1 MTKKSTSC
9 STAFWL
15 IKKMIDKFFLEDYV
29 KRNGIPNIP
38 RRVLT
43 EYLQSEILSI
53 VYNSK
58 FGRHVSFLGGT
69 CLRFV
74 HKIQRFSE
82 DLDFDLIQDG
92 SKEFSYEDL
101 AGFIEKKLK
110 ELGFQTNVT
119 HKINER
125 VITITVKFSAIMK
138 EMGISALEDQKLK
151 IKFEIDPKPLE
162 SIEYDSRQISSYGKS
177 FNIIA
182 NTLETLFAQKI
193 LAIVFRPYQKGRDFY
208 DLVWFLSQK
217 NIEPNYKILA
227 EKGIKVKNRQE
238 LVKFLEDQAGKTNLK
253 QAAKDVERFLF
264 YPEQAQWILKL
275 PEYLKSFEK

>member
-1 MTKKSTSC
+1 M
-9 STAFWL
+9 L
-15 IKKMIDKFFLEDYV
+15 DKFFLEDYI

-58 FGRHVSFLGGT
+58 FGSHISFLGGT

-74 HKIQRFSE
+74 YKIGRFSE
-82 DLDFDLIQDG
+82 DLDFDLIKPDPDLEAL
-92 SKEFSYEDL
+92 SK
-101 AGFIEKKLK
+101 FIAKKLK
-110 ELGFQTNVT
+110 ELGFKAETSFKQNE
-119 HKINER
+119 KI
-125 VITITVKFSAIMK
+125 ITITVKFSAIMK
-138 EMGISALEDQKLK
+138 EMGLSDLKDQKLK
-151 IKFEIDPKPLE
+151 IKFEIDPNPFKN
-162 SIEYDSRQISSYGKS
+162 IRYDSKQIFSYGKN

-193 LAIVFRPYQKGRDFY
+193 VAIVFRPYQKGRDFY

-217 NIEPNYKILA
+217 SIEPNYNILK
-227 EKGIKVKNRQE
+227 EKGIEIQNRKE
-238 LVKFLEDQAGKTNLK
+238 LVGFLEEQAEKSDLK

-264 YPEQAQWILKL
+264 YPEQAEWILKL